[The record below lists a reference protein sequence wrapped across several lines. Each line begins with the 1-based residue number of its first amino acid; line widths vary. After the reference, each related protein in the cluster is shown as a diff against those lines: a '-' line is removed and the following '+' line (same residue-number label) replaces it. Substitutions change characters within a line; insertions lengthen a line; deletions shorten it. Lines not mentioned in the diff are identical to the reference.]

1 MVMIAKKILIS
12 LIMTITATS
21 AFVIIENTISS
32 VSACETNAIGCQKEG
47 GPGASVA
54 SPPEVSGCSYF
65 PPVGPCAQSS
75 TPPQM
80 GLGQH

>member
-12 LIMTITATS
+12 LIMTITATY
-21 AFVIIENTISS
+21 AFAIIENTISS
-32 VSACETNAIGCQKEG
+32 VSACETNAIGCQKELA
-47 GPGASVA
+47 GASVA

>member
-12 LIMTITATS
+12 LIMIFTTTS
-21 AFVIIENTISS
+21 AFAIIENTISS
-32 VSACETNAIGCQKEG
+32 VPAYETNAIGCQKEG

-65 PPVGPCAQSS
+65 H
-75 TPPQM
+75 
-80 GLGQH
+80 L